1 VDPIALVTLGGM
13 TVIAALFARLWLASD
28 VRRTRRL
35 LRRTRVTPIAEL
47 VDGQLACIVGRVEP
61 QDGIE
66 PLIAMMSRRRCVA
79 YETVVQHYEGL
90 KTTHVEVER
99 KMVPFFIVDATG
111 RARIDAAQAALSNP
125 PIARGDRYD
134 ERVIEPGMIVRL
146 VGSVA
151 LDPALVAGERL
162 FREGGFTAT
171 LTGTSRFPLLVD
183 VERA

>member
-13 TVIAALFARLWLASD
+13 TVIAALFARLWLVSD

-35 LRRTRVTPIAEL
+35 LRRTRVTRIAQL
-47 VDGQLACIVGRVEP
+47 VDGQLACIVGRVELEE
-61 QDGIE
+61 GSE
-66 PLIAMMSRRRCVA
+66 PLVAMMSRRRCVA
-79 YETVVQHYEGL
+79 YETVVQHYDGI
-90 KTTHVEVER
+90 TTTVEVER
-99 KMVPFFIVDATG
+99 KMVPFFVVDATG

-151 LDPALVAGERL
+151 LDPARVAGERL

-171 LTGTSRFPLLVD
+171 LTGTAKFPLLVD
-183 VERA
+183 VE

>member
-1 VDPIALVTLGGM
+1 MDPIALVTLGGM
-13 TVIAALFARLWLASD
+13 TAIAALFARLWLSSD

-35 LRRTRVTPIAEL
+35 LRRTRVTRIAEL

-125 PIARGDRYD
+125 PIARGDRFD
-134 ERVIEPGMIVRL
+134 ERVIEPGTIVRL
-146 VGSVA
+146 VGSVT

-171 LTGTSRFPLLVD
+171 LTGTAKFPLLVD
-183 VERA
+183 VE